1 MTLPLLNQKVLTV
14 LFVEHSL
21 TKYGLKPLLGYNA
34 HDIVPDTYFAQCMK
48 CNNYSIWHGEQL
60 IHPSGGNAPLPH
72 ADLPEDLKKIA
83 RLGLLFQ
90 GRQEVLR
97 VFRLTIE
104 KLTNTILEENK
115 NKSLNSKI
123 EAFGREEGS
132 SVGNRKSIACCKSHR
147 K

>member
-1 MTLPLLNQKVLTV
+1 
-14 LFVEHSL
+14 
-21 TKYGLKPLLGYNA
+21 
-34 HDIVPDTYFAQCMK
+34 MK

-83 RLGLLFQ
+83 RKPVYCFKVAKKCAALL
-90 GRQEVLR
+90 
-97 VFRLTIE
+97 RLTIE

-123 EAFGREEGS
+123 EAFW
-132 SVGNRKSIACCKSHR
+132 
-147 K
+147 